1 MPSAPPHTHHALKA
15 RRQWEI
21 GLRHAQAARWGDAAQ
36 AHATATRLAPRDAVY
51 ALNHA
56 RALLGQGLVDRA
68 GDEAWR
74 AFDLDPSC
82 LPARDLAC
90 DCLMQAQRFAELVSR
105 LHALGPQAKQDF
117 AHHAMLGAA
126 LHRLGRPQEAISAFF
141 DALSRKPD
149 HAASHHNLG
158 LSLIDIDRKQE
169 AAQCLNTALLL
180 GLGLQEVGARGLAC
194 FTARNACDWSTLEAD
209 LTLLRA
215 AVCAL
220 PVNAAVNTSP
230 FAHLALGTDRAE
242 QLRVSR
248 VSSRWLAANVRP
260 LPAPSADWRPGTRRL
275 RVGYVSSDFHAHATS
290 ILMAEMLEQHDRNHF
305 EVTLYS
311 HGPNDGSAMRQRI
324 ESACEHFIDA
334 RSESDFDIAKRI
346 RADGIDLLIDLKG
359 HTREGKMQIFA
370 YRAAPVQA
378 SFLGYPGST
387 GADYIDYVIG
397 DPIVTPLAH
406 AGDYSEKIAQMPV
419 CYQPNDRQRP
429 LPAAP
434 TRASEGLPEGAL
446 VLCGFNQPYKISPE
460 VFDSWCR
467 LLHALPGAVLWLM
480 EWSSQALPNLRRQAE
495 LRGIDPARLV
505 GAPHRPHAEHLAR
518 QRLAD
523 LFIDTWPVNAH
534 TTASDALW
542 AGVPVVTF
550 CGETFVSR
558 VAASLLNAV
567 GTPELICL
575 DLQDYE
581 AKVIEL
587 ATDAPARAALRDR
600 LTRARTT
607 SPLFDSLR
615 FTRDIEELFL
625 RMARRHAQGLAP
637 EHLAASVQS
646 NEGL

>member
-1 MPSAPPHTHHALKA
+1 MHTASPHTHHARKA
-15 RRQWEI
+15 KRQWEI
-21 GLRHAQAARWGDAAQ
+21 GLGHAKAARWGDAAL

-56 RALLGQGLVDRA
+56 RALLGQGLVERA
-68 GDEAWR
+68 GNEAWR
-74 AFDLDPSC
+74 AFDLDPTC

-90 DCLMQAQRFAELVSR
+90 ECLMQLQRFAELVTR
-105 LHALGPQAKQDF
+105 LHALGSQSKQDF

-141 DALSRKPD
+141 DALSRKPE

-158 LSLIDIDRKQE
+158 LSLIDMDRKQE
-169 AAQCLNTALLL
+169 AVHCLNTALLL
-180 GLGLQEVGARGLAC
+180 GLGPQEVGARGLAC
-194 FTARNACDWSTLEAD
+194 FTARNACDWSTLNED
-209 LTLLRA
+209 LALLRA

-220 PVNAAVNTSP
+220 PADAAVNTSP
-230 FAHLALGTDRAE
+230 FAHLSLSTDRAD
-242 QLRVSR
+242 QLHVARI
-248 VSSRWLAANVRP
+248 SSRWLAANVQP
-260 LPAPSADWRPGTRRL
+260 LPAHVGDWRPGSRRL
-275 RVGYVSSDFHAHATS
+275 KVGYVSSDFHAHATS
-290 ILMAEMLEQHDRNHF
+290 ILMAEMLEQHDRNRF

-311 HGPNDGSAMRQRI
+311 HGPDDGSTMRERI

-334 RSESDFDIAKRI
+334 RSETDMELAKRI

-370 YRAAPVQA
+370 YRAAPLQA
-378 SFLGYPGST
+378 SFLGFPGST
-387 GADYIDYVIG
+387 GADYMDYVIG
-397 DPIVTPLAH
+397 DPVVTPLSH
-406 AGDYSEKIAQMPV
+406 AGEYSEKIAQMPI

-429 LPAAP
+429 LPTAP
-434 TRASEGLPEGAL
+434 TRASEGLPEDAL

-505 GAPHRPHAEHLAR
+505 GAPHRSNAKHLAR

-523 LFIDTWPVNAH
+523 LFIDTWPYNAH

-550 CGETFVSR
+550 VGETFASR
-558 VAASLLNAV
+558 VCASLLNAV
-567 GTPELICL
+567 GMPELVCA
-575 DLQDYE
+575 DQQAYE

-587 ATDAPARAALRDR
+587 ATDAPARIALRER
-600 LTRARTT
+600 LGSARTT

-615 FTRDIEELFL
+615 FTRDIEALFL
-625 RMARRHAQGLAP
+625 RMAQRHSQGLAP
-637 EHLAASVQS
+637 AHLAATEQAS
-646 NEGL
+646 EGL